1 MGWYNE
7 DIKWAKE
14 KTMSKLEYKINE
26 RYTNEL
32 LDIASRLQRLKDGK
46 VYELTNV
53 QSDGFIGTNV
63 DQLKNKIVELLSKIQ
78 NDGQG
83 DVEIFL

>member
-1 MGWYNE
+1 
-7 DIKWAKE
+7 
-14 KTMSKLEYKINE
+14 MSKLDYKINE
-26 RYTNEL
+26 RYINEL
-32 LDIASRLQRLKDGK
+32 GDIASRLQRLKDGK

>member
-1 MGWYNE
+1 
-7 DIKWAKE
+7 
-14 KTMSKLEYKINE
+14 MSKLDYKIDE

>member
-14 KTMSKLEYKINE
+14 KTMSKLDYKINE

>member
-1 MGWYNE
+1 
-7 DIKWAKE
+7 
-14 KTMSKLEYKINE
+14 MSKLDYKINE
-26 RYTNEL
+26 RYINEL

>member
-1 MGWYNE
+1 
-7 DIKWAKE
+7 
-14 KTMSKLEYKINE
+14 MSKLDYKINE

-53 QSDGFIGTNV
+53 QSDGFVGTNV

>member
-1 MGWYNE
+1 
-7 DIKWAKE
+7 
-14 KTMSKLEYKINE
+14 MSKLEYKINE

>member
-1 MGWYNE
+1 
-7 DIKWAKE
+7 
-14 KTMSKLEYKINE
+14 MSKLDYKINE

-63 DQLKNKIVELLSKIQ
+63 DQLKKKIAELLSKIQ

>member
-1 MGWYNE
+1 
-7 DIKWAKE
+7 
-14 KTMSKLEYKINE
+14 MSKLDYKINE

-32 LDIASRLQRLKDGK
+32 LDIARRLQRLKDGT

>member
-1 MGWYNE
+1 
-7 DIKWAKE
+7 
-14 KTMSKLEYKINE
+14 MSKLDYKIEE
-26 RYTNEL
+26 RYTSEL
-32 LDIASRLQRLKDGK
+32 ADIASRLDKLRNGR
-46 VYELTNV
+46 VYELSNV

>member
-1 MGWYNE
+1 
-7 DIKWAKE
+7 
-14 KTMSKLEYKINE
+14 MSKLDYKINE

-83 DVEIFL
+83 DIEIFL

>member
-1 MGWYNE
+1 M
-7 DIKWAKE
+7 
-14 KTMSKLEYKINE
+14 
-26 RYTNEL
+26 
-32 LDIASRLQRLKDGK
+32 LKDGK

>member
-1 MGWYNE
+1 
-7 DIKWAKE
+7 
-14 KTMSKLEYKINE
+14 MSKLDYKINE

>member
-1 MGWYNE
+1 MG
-7 DIKWAKE
+7 
-14 KTMSKLEYKINE
+14 
-26 RYTNEL
+26 
-32 LDIASRLQRLKDGK
+32 DIASRLERLRDGK

-53 QSDGFIGTNV
+53 KSDGFIGTNV
-63 DQLKNKIVELLSKIQ
+63 DQLKKKIAELLSKIQ